1 MASSKNLK
9 EISSEKSNFNRHKSH
24 CKICAHPQREEIE
37 RAYIDWV
44 SPAQIAAEFKLRDR
58 SCIYRHAHALNL
70 VALRDRNSRAL
81 LHRYLERADEAP
93 VTAGGVMQAIT
104 LLGRLNARGELVEPD
119 EQESFEDQL
128 AKMHPDER
136 EAYAKDWTL
145 PSWCSRPND
154 TKSPQGSGGN
164 ENA

>member
-1 MASSKNLK
+1 
-9 EISSEKSNFNRHKSH
+9 
-24 CKICAHPQREEIE
+24 
-37 RAYIDWV
+37 
-44 SPAQIAAEFKLRDR
+44 
-58 SCIYRHAHALNL
+58 
-70 VALRDRNSRAL
+70 
-81 LHRYLERADEAP
+81 
-93 VTAGGVMQAIT
+93 MQAIT

-136 EAYAKDWTL
+136 EAYAKDGTL

>member
-1 MASSKNLK
+1 MASSKNSK
-9 EISSEKSNFNRHKSH
+9 VISSEKSNFNRHKSH

-70 VALRDRNSRAL
+70 VPLRDRNSRAL

-104 LLGRLNARGELVEPD
+104 LLARINARGELVELD
-119 EQESFEDQL
+119 EQVGSHDFLDQ
-128 AKMHPDER
+128 MNPYER
-136 EAYAKDWTL
+136 EAYAKDGTL
-145 PSWCSRPND
+145 PSWCPRSKD
-154 TKSPQGSGGN
+154 TKGPQGSGGN